1 LTGREFDGTN
11 HRGISALLLVNLRPV
26 LHAGTGDWR
35 QASGSLNKP
44 ICLEIATWRRN
55 ALLSASVCFDN
66 TVFLTPL
73 PPMKKQF
80 KIGAF
85 LLLATGA
92 IAVTGATPVKAAV
105 CPGGSTSFSAL
116 PLPPAFTCQQGAFN
130 ITINSRTGFS
140 DLDGISFSNPNTGA
154 FTYTVNSNQD
164 WTAGTYA
171 LNYTVTA
178 PTAKLLSTFTNN
190 STSSDSN
197 AANTWTVVSQT
208 APQQTGT
215 STMTGGN
222 GTLASSDLTPD
233 LFSETFIGTLNVT
246 AGDVQS
252 VNFRVNTSNTPPVP
266 GPLPVLGAA
275 AAFGFSRKVRNRIK
289 AAA

>member
-1 LTGREFDGTN
+1 
-11 HRGISALLLVNLRPV
+11 
-26 LHAGTGDWR
+26 
-35 QASGSLNKP
+35 
-44 ICLEIATWRRN
+44 
-55 ALLSASVCFDN
+55 
-66 TVFLTPL
+66 
-73 PPMKKQF
+73 M
-80 KIGAF
+80 
-85 LLLATGA
+85 
-92 IAVTGATPVKAAV
+92 
-105 CPGGSTSFSAL
+105 
-116 PLPPAFTCQQGAFN
+116 PPAFTCEQGGFS
-130 ITINSRTGFS
+130 ITLNSRTGFA
-140 DLDGISFSNPNTGA
+140 DADGISFSNPAAGS
-154 FTYTVNSNQD
+154 FTYTVNSNVD
-164 WTAGTYA
+164 WTPGTYS
-171 LNYTVTA
+171 LNYTITA

-190 STSSDSN
+190 STTSDGT

-222 GTLASSDLTPD
+222 GVLATSTLTPN
-233 LFSETFIGTLNVT
+233 LFSETFIGTLKVT

>member
-1 LTGREFDGTN
+1 
-11 HRGISALLLVNLRPV
+11 
-26 LHAGTGDWR
+26 
-35 QASGSLNKP
+35 
-44 ICLEIATWRRN
+44 
-55 ALLSASVCFDN
+55 
-66 TVFLTPL
+66 L
-73 PPMKKQF
+73 PF
-80 KIGAF
+80 
-85 LLLATGA
+85 
-92 IAVTGATPVKAAV
+92 
-105 CPGGSTSFSAL
+105 PG
-116 PLPPAFTCQQGAFN
+116 PFTCEQGAFS
-130 ITINSRTGFS
+130 ITLNSRTGFAN
-140 DLDGISFSNPNTGA
+140 LDGISFSNAAAGSSL
-154 FTYTVNSNQD
+154 TYTLQSNLG
-164 WTAGTYA
+164 WTPGTYS
-171 LNYTVTA
+171 LNYTITA
-178 PTAKLLSTFTNN
+178 PTAKLLSIFTNN
-190 STSSDSN
+190 STTSDST

-222 GTLASSDLTPD
+222 GVLASSALTPN